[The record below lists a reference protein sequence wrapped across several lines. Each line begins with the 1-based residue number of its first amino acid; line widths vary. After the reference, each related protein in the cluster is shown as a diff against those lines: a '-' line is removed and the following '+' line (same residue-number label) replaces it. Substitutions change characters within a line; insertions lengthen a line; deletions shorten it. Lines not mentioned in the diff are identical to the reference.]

1 MKKNIVTILALV
13 LAAVCLVGCFLVTF
27 KLRKELSIAKRRY
40 EELTIANRYLEEQV
54 ADLTARLEE
63 AQATQSP
70 AAPAQ
75 LHSWTLEVNPWADS
89 TGADILLTAE
99 VENWQEGVSAQ
110 LLVQLE
116 GQEIL
121 SAPCSWDG
129 ASFNVTAALDAAD
142 GYGYFLVLT
151 QPDGTSEA
159 CTLTTPNNPVQDIP
173 VYLASSL
180 SAYCNLIV
188 SQWEEAEG
196 EILLTSGYIHV
207 QLPRISPEGIPG
219 VESARLVL
227 THNGGEVHSIP
238 LTLESGETEDSYA
251 LSLENLRLP
260 LPETEVDDALELRL
274 EVALSNNT
282 ELSAIGINWW
292 RTAEGLDA
300 VVG

>member
-27 KLRKELSIAKRRY
+27 KLRKELSIAKRQY

-129 ASFNVTAALDAAD
+129 TSFNVTAALDAAD

-151 QPDGTSEA
+151 QSDGTSEA
-159 CTLTTPNNPVQDIP
+159 CTLTTPNTPVQDIP

-196 EILLTSGYIHV
+196 EILLTAGYIHV
-207 QLPRISPEGIPG
+207 QLPRISPAGIPG

-227 THNGGEVHSIP
+227 THNGSEVHSVP